1 MRFLSNDRLLFKYNP
16 RKCSSASLFSDCAQ
30 RDQSKCLIAL
40 PTEVEHVRVF
50 EKASI
55 DNFSCVKT
63 KLTFDTQILLNDKQK
78 EKVVFDLKI
87 DRKNKQSIS
96 SYTKM
101 DENNQYG
108 QVMTEALP
116 YECIKRKQHLP
127 NLIEFK

>member
-50 EKASI
+50 EKALI
-55 DNFSCVKT
+55 DDFSCVKT

-87 DRKNKQSIS
+87 DRKINRVSPVIL
-96 SYTKM
+96 KM

-116 YECIKRKQHLP
+116 YDCIKRKQHLP
-127 NLIEFK
+127 DLIEFK